1 MIGRSS
7 GLCGPDR
14 VDIGTL
20 ITRHAAYRPAHT
32 AVVFEGERLSY
43 AAFNEGVN
51 RLANGLL
58 AAGIG
63 KGDKVATVLPN
74 CLELL
79 SLYWAVAK
87 TGAVVVP
94 MSPLLQAKGLAKLL
108 NDSDAVM
115 VIADPAYVALVDA
128 ARGGLG
134 HIADDRFIVT
144 GQDSRPGFRRFDELV
159 ADASFGEPPDAGLGD
174 DDIYDIVYSSGTTG
188 DPKGIVHTHYVR
200 AMYCMLFSQAF
211 RFTPESVCLHT
222 GAIIFNGAFVT
233 LMPTFFNGATYV
245 LHKTFEIDA
254 VVETIEREKV
264 THVMMV
270 PAQIIALLD
279 HPGATPEKLGSLEMI
294 LSLGAPLHLE
304 HKQRL
309 EALLPGRF
317 HELYG
322 LTEGFVTVLDKTDF
336 KRKPG
341 SVGACT
347 PFFEMRICDDEGNDL
362 PPGEV
367 GEIVGK
373 GPILTPGYYKRPD
386 LSEQAL
392 KDGWLFSGDLGYLD
406 EDGFLYLVDRKKDMI
421 ISGGVNVYPRDIE
434 EVAVQHPAI
443 AEVAVFG
450 VPDDKWGETPV
461 AAVLLKEDQTADE
474 KELRDWINANVEAK
488 FQRVSRV
495 LIKGEFPR
503 SAAGKTLK
511 RTLREALAGT

>member
-1 MIGRSS
+1 
-7 GLCGPDR
+7 
-14 VDIGTL
+14 VDIGPL
-20 ITRHAAYRPAHT
+20 ITRHATYRPAHT

-43 AAFNEGVN
+43 EAFNGRVN

-58 AAGIG
+58 SAGIG

-79 SLYWAVAK
+79 GLYWAVAK
-87 TGAVVVP
+87 IGAVVVP

-108 NDSDAVM
+108 ADADAGM
-115 VIADPAYVALVDA
+115 VLADPAYAALVDA
-128 ARGGLG
+128 ARGDLRQ
-134 HIADDRFIVT
+134 IADERFVVT
-144 GQDSRPGFRRFDELV
+144 GAEPREGFRCLDELL
-159 ADASFGEPPDAGLGD
+159 AEASAGEPPDAGLGND
-174 DDIYDIVYSSGTTG
+174 DVYDIVYSSGTTG

-245 LHKTFEIDA
+245 LHKSFEIDA
-254 VVETIEREKV
+254 VVETVAREKV
-264 THVMMV
+264 THIMMV

-279 HPGATPEKLGSLEMI
+279 HPGATRERLGSLETV

-367 GEIVGK
+367 GEIVGR

-386 LSEQAL
+386 LTESAV

-434 EVAVQHPAI
+434 EVAVQHPAV
-443 AEVAVFG
+443 AEAAVFG
-450 VPDDKWGETPV
+450 VPDDRWGETPV
-461 AAVLLKEDQTADE
+461 AAVLLKDDQTADE
-474 KELRDWINANVEAK
+474 EALRDWINANVEAK

-495 LIKGEFPR
+495 LIKDAFPR

-511 RTLREALAGT
+511 RALREDLAGT